1 MISEKDEAIAF
12 MDKIIETSNENK
24 GPIKPNE
31 NTKRIINSGERIP
44 AIKRWIKKE
53 FTRHQQ
59 VFLEYN

>member
-44 AIKRWIKKE
+44 AIKRWIKKT